1 MYDYNILTRKG
12 MNKIKNSPLM
22 DNFSMFEELLD
33 PTLHKHLHSIGV
45 DTYHLQR
52 SQPIMKL

>member
-1 MYDYNILTRKG
+1 MTIIILTRKG
-12 MNKIKNSPLM
+12 INKIKNQPLM

-33 PTLHKHLHSIGV
+33 PTLHKHPHSIGV

-52 SQPIMKL
+52 LQPKIKL